1 MARKR
6 DAGREVEV
14 GRRIDFLGYQFSR
27 ERVLLR
33 KSIKKKFAKKTKIR
47 NPERRRQVLA
57 SYWGWCKWGNCRHL
71 WNVITK
77 NDMSFADKGI
87 KGESGYRNG
96 KRFFNVPSKAIMEIV
111 NVPITVVDFEA
122 GIDIDSERKDRYSV
136 LCKDADGN
144 EFKFL
149 TSSGNI
155 KYVLDQAREQE
166 KKGTKIFPVD
176 NVVVKRKSYG
186 DGKYMYIFDE

>member
-33 KSIKKKFAKKTKIR
+33 KSIKKKFAKKTKVR

-57 SYWGWCKWGNCRHL
+57 SYWGWCKWGDCRHL

-166 KKGTKIFPVD
+166 KQGTKIFPVD

>member
-57 SYWGWCKWGNCRHL
+57 SYWGWCKWGDCRHL

-166 KKGTKIFPVD
+166 TQGTKIFPVD

>member
-57 SYWGWCKWGNCRHL
+57 SYWGWCKWGDCRHL

-166 KKGTKIFPVD
+166 KQGTKIFPVD